1 LTKGVKKTD
10 DSASVAS
17 GQRKTATGKG
27 KAGVMRKAG
36 ESEEGLLALIEEL
49 QNDLR
54 IRDEEF
60 EQTRS
65 TLDKLTEQNSFLKQ
79 ELLAEKRSK
88 ISMEAKLNKV
98 VILKELDANFA
109 AINNNTFFEQ
119 KNNKISSLNT
129 NLYMSVNE

>member
-1 LTKGVKKTD
+1 
-10 DSASVAS
+10 
-17 GQRKTATGKG
+17 
-27 KAGVMRKAG
+27 MRKAG